1 MVWLLGLAWHQR
13 RVHSLSGCV
22 NLDSTPLLL
31 GGTGVYCP
39 TQSHYC
45 SWSWNWVFLLRCGL
59 GWNPIRFTPLKFL
72 QYLQIYCS
80 WNCPLPLGLVS
91 PIQVFKQ
98 ILGCCH
104 QVLFFQTELS
114 KWRLKKITVQ
124 GSGVKQRL
132 MITGLVSW
140 VIISTFYIGW
150 KVWTG
155 KCSRGLF
162 LREGVDLEWVSYTPL
177 HLKSN
182 PLLIPLLHKE
192 WSVPNPIHPLPWS
205 WVWSGVSRSEPVS
218 GCDSVAIK

>member
-1 MVWLLGLAWHQR
+1 MF
-13 RVHSLSGCV
+13 SLKSFQ
-22 NLDSTPLLL
+22 NYT
-31 GGTGVYCP
+31 
-39 TQSHYC
+39 
-45 SWSWNWVFLLRCGL
+45 
-59 GWNPIRFTPLKFL
+59 
-72 QYLQIYCS
+72 
-80 WNCPLPLGLVS
+80 
-91 PIQVFKQ
+91 FKEL
-98 ILGCCH
+98 I
-104 QVLFFQTELS
+104 FFQIILP

-124 GSGVKQRL
+124 GSSVKQRL

-155 KCSRGLF
+155 KCSQGLF
-162 LREGVDLEWVSYTPL
+162 LRKGVDLEWVSYTPL

-218 GCDSVAIK
+218 DKKACSKADFFTNLFNFDF

>member
-1 MVWLLGLAWHQR
+1 MEPNP
-13 RVHSLSGCV
+13 VHSFEIFAIP
-22 NLDSTPLLL
+22 LDLL
-31 GGTGVYCP
+31 
-39 TQSHYC
+39 
-45 SWSWNWVFLLRCGL
+45 FL
-59 GWNPIRFTPLKFL
+59 
-72 QYLQIYCS
+72 
-80 WNCPLPLGLVS
+80 NCPLPLGLVS

-104 QVLFFQTELS
+104 QVLFFQTVLP

-155 KCSRGLF
+155 KCSQGLF

-192 WSVPNPIHPLPWS
+192 WSVPNPIHSLPWS

-218 GCDSVAIK
+218 AQVSINCKMYIAWQIVH

>member
-1 MVWLLGLAWHQR
+1 MLPYMQR

-39 TQSHYC
+39 PQSHYC
-45 SWSWNWVFLLRCGL
+45 SCSWYWVFLLRCGL
-59 GWNPIRFTPLKFL
+59 GWNPIRFTPLKFSS
-72 QYLQIYCS
+72 YLLIYYS
-80 WNCPLPLGLVS
+80 WNCPLSLGLVS
-91 PIQVFKQ
+91 PDQELANLRVLPSSF
-98 ILGCCH
+98 ILSNC
-104 QVLFFQTELS
+104 TS
-114 KWRLKKITVQ
+114 KMKVEKDNCPRLQ
-124 GSGVKQRL
+124 CRL

-155 KCSRGLF
+155 KCGQGLF
-162 LREGVDLEWVSYTPL
+162 LRKGVDLEWVSYTPL

-218 GCDSVAIK
+218 AP